1 MSAAGTIALDDANDY
16 GIALLR
22 AVHHAGLAA
31 LSLRRFTLDGMV
43 RYAFLAGQPAEH

>member
-1 MSAAGTIALDDANDY
+1 MSAAGTIALDDANHY
-16 GIALLR
+16 RMGLLR

-31 LSLRRFTLDGMV
+31 LSLRGFTLHGMA